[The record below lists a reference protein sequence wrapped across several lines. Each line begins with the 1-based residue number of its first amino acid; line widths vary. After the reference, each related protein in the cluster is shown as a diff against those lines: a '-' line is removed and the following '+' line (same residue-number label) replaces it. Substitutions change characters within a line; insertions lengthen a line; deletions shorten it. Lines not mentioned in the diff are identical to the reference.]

1 MKPKVSAKATK
12 FKRAISPVRQIM
24 SYADPSY
31 IKSLGINPED
41 LISFAGGWVNHKAP
55 KELQKAYGE
64 IALNDDLFH
73 KSGGYPPT
81 LGSFEFKK
89 SVIKFEKHVY
99 SMENLDATQIAI
111 GLGSTQLAMDL
122 LEVILDPGDKV
133 LLLDPSYC
141 NYPTQIITNILDA
154 NILRFPVLD
163 DNTWEDLS
171 DSKINQFHEFILE
184 NNPKMILLI
193 SPDNPTSKVLSHRFV
208 TAALEAAI
216 EIGSFLVIDY
226 AYKEI
231 VFGEAYPKYYSWEPN
246 DNFISLRSN
255 SKWCRGLGRR
265 LGWIEAPEFVVE
277 AIESIQNST
286 ILCPDMLHQMAMTRY
301 IDTAIK
307 NNTLLPYIM
316 NVNKQYQIAAGETV
330 ASINKNL
337 GFPVL
342 KPDGGLYTC
351 MKVSSDA
358 GKFVED
364 VLKNT
369 GVLFVPG
376 WGFGRSV
383 KNAVRISYGPL
394 VNDIEKI
401 NIGFEKVAD
410 YLNK

>member
-1 MKPKVSAKATK
+1 MTPKLSAKATK

-24 SYADPSY
+24 SYADPSH
-31 IKSLGINPED
+31 IKSIGINPSD

-55 KELQKAYGE
+55 KGLQKAYEE
-64 IALNDDLFH
+64 IIANNDLFH
-73 KSGGYPPT
+73 KSGSYSPT
-81 LGSFEFKK
+81 LGDLEFKNAI
-89 SVIKFEKHVY
+89 IKFEKHIY
-99 SMENLDATQIAI
+99 GINNLDSSQIAV

-122 LEVILDPGDKV
+122 FEVILDPGDKI

-141 NYPTQIITNILDA
+141 NYPTQIMTGIPDA
-154 NILRFPVLD
+154 KILRFPVLD
-163 DNTWEDLS
+163 DDTWEYLA
-171 DSKINQFHEFILE
+171 DSKINEFHEFILK
-184 NNPKMILLI
+184 NRPKIILLI
-193 SPDNPTSKVLSHRFV
+193 SPDNPTSKVLSDKFV
-208 TAALEAAI
+208 KAALEAAI

-231 VFGEAYPKYYSWEPN
+231 VFNEAYPNYYSWGPN

-255 SKWCRGLGRR
+255 SKWGRGLGRR
-265 LGWIEAPEFVVE
+265 LGWVETPDFVIES
-277 AIESIQNST
+277 IESIQNST
-286 ILCPDMLHQMAMTRY
+286 ILCPDMLHQMAMISY
-301 IDTAIK
+301 IDTAIN
-307 NNTLLPYIM
+307 NNTLLPYIK
-316 NVNKQYQIAAGETV
+316 NVNKQYQTAARQTV

-342 KPDGGLYTC
+342 EPEGGLYTC
-351 MKVSSDA
+351 MKVGSDG
-358 GKFVED
+358 GKFVD
-364 VLKNT
+364 DLLKEV

-376 WGFGRSV
+376 WGFGRTV

>member
-1 MKPKVSAKATK
+1 MTPKLSAKATK

-24 SYADPSY
+24 SYADPSH
-31 IKSLGINPED
+31 IKSIGINPSD

-55 KELQKAYGE
+55 KELQKAYEE
-64 IALNDDLFH
+64 IIVNNDLFH
-73 KSGGYPPT
+73 KSGSYSPT
-81 LGSFEFKK
+81 LGDLEFKNAI
-89 SVIKFEKHVY
+89 IKFEKHIY
-99 SMENLDATQIAI
+99 GINNLDPSQIAV

-122 LEVILDPGDKV
+122 FEVILDPGDKV

-141 NYPTQIITNILDA
+141 NYPNQIITGIPDA
-154 NILRFPVLD
+154 KIIRFPVLD
-163 DNTWEDLS
+163 DDTWEYLA
-171 DSKINQFHEFILE
+171 DSKINEFHEFILK
-184 NNPKMILLI
+184 NRPKIILLI
-193 SPDNPTSKVLSHRFV
+193 SPDNPTSKVLSDKFV
-208 TAALEAAI
+208 KAALEAAI

-231 VFGEAYPKYYSWEPN
+231 VFDEAYPNYYSWGPN

-255 SKWCRGLGRR
+255 SKWGRGLGRR
-265 LGWIEAPEFVVE
+265 LGWVETPDFVIES
-277 AIESIQNST
+277 IESIQNST
-286 ILCPDMLHQMAMTRY
+286 ILCPDMLHQMAMISY
-301 IDTAIK
+301 IDTAIN
-307 NNTLLPYIM
+307 NNTLLPYIK
-316 NVNKQYQIAAGETV
+316 NVNKQYQTAARQTV

-342 KPDGGLYTC
+342 EPEGGLYTC
-351 MKVSSDA
+351 MKVGSDG
-358 GKFVED
+358 GKFVDEL
-364 VLKNT
+364 LKKI

-376 WGFGRSV
+376 WGFGRTV